1 MSETMSVQWFP
12 GHMAKTRRIM
22 ASNLKLVD
30 IVVELCD
37 ARIPQSSRNPE
48 IDKIVG
54 KKPRLM
60 LLNKADCADAAATE
74 QWLTYYRKKGIPAMA
89 CDCRSGRGVK
99 NLLPAVREVLAEKI
113 AAWNEKG
120 MVGRPIRMMIVGI
133 PNVGKSSL
141 INRLSGTRSAKVEDR
156 PGVTRGKQWVSLED
170 GVELLDMPG
179 VLWPKFEDKVAGER
193 LAFIGSVKDQ
203 ILDIEYLAM
212 RLLDTLRPTYTAALA
227 ERYKLDAEA
236 IAEMESYELLERIA
250 RLRIHTAALEQ
261 NDGQVLRWLTQLGWA
276 CWTGNVDGL
285 DDGRGQAA
293 QANAILA
300 AAAERGSVRITL
312 DDGAAGAGILSRILP
327 RLQQAGYSIRLAVES
342 EL

>member
-1 MSETMSVQWFP
+1 MAQDFEKLNIQWFP
-12 GHMAKTRRIM
+12 GHMTKAQRMIEEHMKQ
-22 ASNLKLVD
+22 VD
-30 IVVELCD
+30 AVCEILD
-37 ARIPQSSRNPE
+37 ARIPMASRNPDIDRLAGDKPRIVVLNRTDLADPKATARWHAAFQRQGMTVLE
-48 IDKIVG
+48 TDSRSGKGVNGFAGAVRTALRDKIE
-54 KKPRLM
+54 
-60 LLNKADCADAAATE
+60 AYAA
-74 QWLTYYRKKGIPAMA
+74 KGQ
-89 CDCRSGRGVK
+89 
-99 NLLPAVREVLAEKI
+99 
-113 AAWNEKG
+113 
-120 MVGRPIRMMIVGI
+120 VGRPMRVMVLGI

-250 RLRIHTAALEQ
+250 RKRGMLISGGEANTERAAIML
-261 NDGQVLRWLTQLGWA
+261 
-276 CWTGNVDGL
+276 L
-285 DDGRGQAA
+285 DEFRSGAMG
-293 QANAILA
+293 
-300 AAAERGSVRITL
+300 RITL
-312 DDGAAGAGILSRILP
+312 ERIP
-327 RLQQAGYSIRLAVES
+327 Q
-342 EL
+342 

>member
-1 MSETMSVQWFP
+1 MRVM
-12 GHMAKTRRIM
+12 
-22 ASNLKLVD
+22 
-30 IVVELCD
+30 
-37 ARIPQSSRNPE
+37 
-48 IDKIVG
+48 
-54 KKPRLM
+54 
-60 LLNKADCADAAATE
+60 
-74 QWLTYYRKKGIPAMA
+74 
-89 CDCRSGRGVK
+89 
-99 NLLPAVREVLAEKI
+99 VL
-113 AAWNEKG
+113 
-120 MVGRPIRMMIVGI
+120 GI

-250 RLRIHTAALEQ
+250 RKRGMKVTISTAEEADFGCGDYDTILFNGTPSYITDLESVVRKAYDALPEGGRIILIDVPKESTYGVLYNLAKALGTWDHPLLAGTYPENPYPIEFVRVANWRTTAEKIELLEKAGFRDLRFAQTLTTHPLYSNRQEEQPSEGYEKGDYVAVTA
-261 NDGQVLRWLTQLGWA
+261 
-276 CWTGNVDGL
+276 CK
-285 DDGRGQAA
+285 
-293 QANAILA
+293 
-300 AAAERGSVRITL
+300 
-312 DDGAAGAGILSRILP
+312 
-327 RLQQAGYSIRLAVES
+327 
-342 EL
+342 

>member
-99 NLLPAVREVLAEKI
+99 NLLPAVREVLADKI

-179 VLWPKFEDKVAGER
+179 VLWPKF
-193 LAFIGSVKDQ
+193 
-203 ILDIEYLAM
+203 
-212 RLLDTLRPTYTAALA
+212 
-227 ERYKLDAEA
+227 
-236 IAEMESYELLERIA
+236 
-250 RLRIHTAALEQ
+250 
-261 NDGQVLRWLTQLGWA
+261 
-276 CWTGNVDGL
+276 
-285 DDGRGQAA
+285 
-293 QANAILA
+293 
-300 AAAERGSVRITL
+300 
-312 DDGAAGAGILSRILP
+312 
-327 RLQQAGYSIRLAVES
+327 
-342 EL
+342 